1 MMATVAMGGE
11 DIHWNG
17 RRWWDRVAVWSA
29 NRQVVPPSGSPNEP
43 REREPEWENALAAS
57 VFAWTAFLGG

>member
-1 MMATVAMGGE
+1 MATVAMGGE

-29 NRQVVPPSGSPNEP
+29 NRQVVPPSGSPNDP

>member
-1 MMATVAMGGE
+1 MATVAMGGE
-11 DIHWNG
+11 DFRWGG
-17 RRWWDRVAVWSA
+17 RRWRDLVAA
-29 NRQVVPPSGSPNEP
+29 LTPNRPAVPPSSSPNEP

>member
-11 DIHWNG
+11 DIHWSG
-17 RRWWDRVAVWSA
+17 RRWRDRVVWSA
-29 NRQVVPPSGSPNEP
+29 NRQVIPPSGSANEP

-57 VFAWTAFLGG
+57 LFAWTAFLGG